1 MAKLLFDAGAGEAV
15 GDAFLQRLARADKIA
30 GQDELDPSRLARPM
44 APRGVTHDPAIPVD
58 LHQSAFGPHTL
69 ECVAS
74 LVAVDADDGR
84 GVSAPASSRVM
95 RVLQDQA
102 RVSQFGRVIEQRPG
116 THFRGVES
124 VRIVLEADLCHRSD
138 LIRRL
143 RCSDRMRRGQ

>member
-1 MAKLLFDAGAGEAV
+1 
-15 GDAFLQRLARADKIA
+15 
-30 GQDELDPSRLARPM
+30 
-44 APRGVTHDPAIPVD
+44 
-58 LHQSAFGPHTL
+58 
-69 ECVAS
+69 
-74 LVAVDADDGR
+74 
-84 GVSAPASSRVM
+84 M